1 MVSNL
6 VHDGFLVLALFVED
20 TAVGEGGEGDIEL
33 ALVVDLVEGHPVL
46 DLVLV
51 PLEADGSKADE
62 EVHQLAVPPA
72 AVLGDQMVRHFEVGQ
87 GDDRLHAVFV
97 HFVEE
102 VIVELQ
108 ACLVGLCFVSLGED
122 AGPGNGSAEALEAH
136 FCQQGNVFF
145 VAVVELDALMVGV
158 VLAGEHA
165 LGDFAGHTVAACGHD
180 ISHADALAAFLPAA
194 FQLMGSYGAAP

>member
-1 MVSNL
+1 M
-6 VHDGFLVLALFVED
+6 
-20 TAVGEGGEGDIEL
+20 
-33 ALVVDLVEGHPVL
+33 
-46 DLVLV
+46 LV
-51 PLEADGSKADE
+51 PFEADRGEADE

-108 ACLVGLCFVSLGED
+108 ACLVGLRLVPVGEN
-122 AGPGNGSAEALEAH
+122 AGPGDGGAEALEAH
-136 FCQQGNVFF
+136 LGQEGDVLF

-158 VLAGEHA
+158 ILAGQHA
-165 LGDFAGHTVAACGHD
+165 FGDFTGHAVAACGHD
-180 ISHADALAAFLPAA
+180 VSHADALAAFLPAA